1 MRTNN
6 YLSIEPSLSRT
17 QSDNKKAHLASLK
30 QKRDDWKTI
39 EIDKFLFFI
48 SLRQK
53 KRFFVFCQTVI
64 IELRKVGWIAKRHC
78 VDETMMTTLY
88 FWRWES
94 SVREAAYWIAFFSF
108 FFFFSMSKLIFVYFD
123 CICLFC
129 TEKKTKQKCTK
140 IPFRHFLYFAV

>member
-53 KRFFVFCQTVI
+53 KVFCLLPNGNNRTTKSWMDCQATLCWWDDDDNVI
-64 IELRKVGWIAKRHC
+64 FL
-78 VDETMMTTLY
+78 TMG
-88 FWRWES
+88 
-94 SVREAAYWIAFFSF
+94 I
-108 FFFFSMSKLIFVYFD
+108 
-123 CICLFC
+123 FC
-129 TEKKTKQKCTK
+129 TRSCLLNCVFFLLFLLQHVEIHLRLLRLYMPLLHKKKTKQKCTK
-140 IPFRHFLYFAV
+140 ISFRHFLYFAV